1 MKVSSIRPEAA
12 LDEEDMEDPSGAP
25 SCFVYLWDA
34 AASDAM
40 PSSSCQL
47 PSSGVNNKILTPL
60 DQGQAATP
68 AEGRIGFIS
77 LLTPERLLVL
87 PIAWSSV
94 KAERTLKSSYRLDAE
109 SKTRA
114 DIPLRKEMG
123 PTTLTTCF
131 LYRIKQLPI
140 PSHSCISSTLTQG
153 T

>member
-40 PSSSCQL
+40 PSSSSQL
-47 PSSGVNNKILTPL
+47 LSSGVNNKILTPL

-68 AEGRIGFIS
+68 AEGRIGLIS

-94 KAERTLKSSYRLDAE
+94 KAERKNYPHQCHIGLMPNSRQE
-109 SKTRA
+109 Q
-114 DIPLRKEMG
+114 IFP
-123 PTTLTTCF
+123 
-131 LYRIKQLPI
+131 
-140 PSHSCISSTLTQG
+140 
-153 T
+153 